1 MAIKLVSGG
10 ITMKMYSKKDVRNIV
25 EGFMAKHFEFDY
37 VCLNEE
43 AVRELEEVCCA
54 YGIEVE
60 NIKEQ

>member
-1 MAIKLVSGG
+1 
-10 ITMKMYSKKDVRNIV
+10 MKMYSKKDVRNIV